1 MSLLLCRLPCLL
13 LLLLFPLSAFCA
25 EQEDNRARLQQM
37 RQRIEQTSKSLQN
50 QQQQE
55 ISLLRDLAVINTS
68 LKEIA
73 RRIARV
79 QKEQQRGK
87 KNIARVQANID
98 QGRRDLRAQER
109 KLQKRLVSIYKEGNT
124 GVLKVLFS
132 SNSPMELA
140 EQYEYLSRI
149 LENDKEMM
157 TEFQTVIKQQQTL
170 LSDLEVLR
178 KEQQRRL
185 ENVKSE
191 REDAQSARLL
201 QAQLVKK
208 VHSDKNRL
216 HQELQQL
223 KENAHKLEEFVKG
236 LQQEKQRRETGSF
249 AALKGRLP
257 WPIRGALL
265 VGFGTQKNP
274 ALGTL
279 YESHGIEIAASKG
292 TRLKAVASGKVVFAS
307 WFKGYGNL
315 LIVAHAGGYHTLYAQ
330 AEDLLKQLGDR
341 VEAGEPVA
349 VSGLPGKQGVYF
361 EIRRNG
367 APVNPIAW
375 LQSR

>member
-1 MSLLLCRLPCLL
+1 MFLLFCRLSC

-25 EQEDNRARLQQM
+25 EQEDNRARLLQI

-55 ISLLRDLAVINTS
+55 LTLLRDLAVINTS
-68 LKEIA
+68 LKEIE
-73 RRIARV
+73 RRISRL
-79 QKEQQRGK
+79 QKEQTRGEENIGRVQV
-87 KNIARVQANID
+87 NIA
-98 QGRRDLRAQER
+98 QGRKDLRVQER
-109 KLQKRLVSIYKEGNT
+109 KLQKRLVSLYKEGDT
-124 GVLKVLFS
+124 AAIKVLFS

-157 TEFQTVIKQQQTL
+157 AEFRTVIKQQQAL
-170 LSDLEVLR
+170 LSDLETLR
-178 KEQQRRL
+178 KQQRQRL
-185 ENVKSE
+185 TDEKSE
-191 REDAQSARLL
+191 REDAHSARQL
-201 QAQLVKK
+201 QAQLVKR
-208 VHSDKNRL
+208 VRLDKTRL
-216 HQELQQL
+216 QTELQQL
-223 KENAHKLEEFVKG
+223 KENARKLEEFVKK
-236 LQQEKQRRETGSF
+236 LQKTEQDPGSGDF
-249 AALKGRLP
+249 AAQKGRLP
-257 WPIRGALL
+257 WPLKGALL

-274 ALGTL
+274 ELGTL

-292 TRLKAVASGKVVFAS
+292 IRLKAVASGKVVFAS

-315 LIVAHAGGYHTLYAQ
+315 LIVSHAGGYHTLYAQ
-330 AEDLLKQLGDR
+330 ADDLLRQVGDR

-367 APVNPIAW
+367 APVNPVTW
-375 LQSR
+375 LQRR